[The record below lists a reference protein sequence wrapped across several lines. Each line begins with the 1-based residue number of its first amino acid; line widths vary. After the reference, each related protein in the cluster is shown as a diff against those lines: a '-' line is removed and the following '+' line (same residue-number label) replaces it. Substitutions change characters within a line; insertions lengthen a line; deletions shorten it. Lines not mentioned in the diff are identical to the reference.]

1 MKDRDKF
8 INLVL
13 EGCVKNLGYS
23 IQELNIDYS
32 GIMSKWILVKEIDE
46 YNHKVILL
54 CYEYYD
60 NKNDQWII
68 RDLQDNL
75 NISNVTMTKIFFTD
89 DYQWVE
95 NYINQINNESSQYS
109 STYNSYNIDKS
120 CVILNEN
127 ADRIFYYTR
136 DNEEL
141 INLISYYINVKA
153 NNSSNNV
160 NRKRGLEK
168 ATITYIFIGIN
179 IFMYII
185 TAFLSGNLIDS
196 NVNVL
201 VFLGAKFNPL
211 IDRGQY
217 YRLLTCTFLHGG
229 IVHLGFN
236 MYALYSIGPFVEKV
250 YGKWKYAFIYLVSGI
265 VSSTFSYMFSPSISI
280 GASGSIF
287 GLLGA
292 CAVMALKYKDRIG
305 RGFINNIMSV
315 IFINLIIGFSIANVD
330 NLGHIGGL
338 IGGLIISFIFIG
350 SIEK

>member
-1 MKDRDKF
+1 MNNRDKF

-13 EGCVKNLGYS
+13 EGCVRNLGYS
-23 IQELNIDYS
+23 IQELNIDYA
-32 GIMSKWILVKEIDE
+32 GIISQWILVKKIDE

-75 NISNVTMTKIFFTD
+75 NIGNMTLAKIFFTN
-89 DYQWVE
+89 DYQWIE
-95 NYINQINNESSQYS
+95 NYIKQIDNEPSQDSSE
-109 STYNSYNIDKS
+109 YNFDNIDKS
-120 CVILNEN
+120 CVILDEN
-127 ADRIFYYTR
+127 GDRIFYYTG
-136 DNEEL
+136 DNEEI
-141 INLISYYINVKA
+141 INLMSYYININA
-153 NNSSNNV
+153 NNNSSNV
-160 NRKRGLEK
+160 SRKRGLEK
-168 ATITYIFIGIN
+168 ATITYIFMGIN

-185 TAFLSGNLIDS
+185 TAILSRNLIDS

-201 VFLGAKFNPL
+201 VFLGAKVNPL

-236 MYALYSIGPFVEKV
+236 MYALYSLGPFVEKV

-292 CAVMALKYKDRIG
+292 SAVIALKYKDKLG

-338 IGGLIISFIFIG
+338 IGGLIISFIFMAG
-350 SIEK
+350 VKE